1 MLVRLERGGSNTVR
15 EGSMIRRIVTFAS
28 FAVLAALAS
37 VSSNPALAA
46 KNPITIQQC
55 FVQVPKPLSHTASG
69 TTIVYVNNGPKTAT
83 HITFQVVYRNAENKF
98 MRRVTDN
105 GEFRPGVQVDHSF
118 KLFNDVT
125 YAGKQTQ
132 ACAAVSVTWSDGTKW
147 SD

>member
-1 MLVRLERGGSNTVR
+1 MIRGVATVVALAVIAMV
-15 EGSMIRRIVTFAS
+15 GSMSSGPAR
-28 FAVLAALAS
+28 AA
-37 VSSNPALAA
+37 N
-46 KNPITIQQC
+46 NPITIKQC

-83 HITFQVVYRNAENKF
+83 HVTFQVVYRNAENKF
-98 MRRVTDN
+98 IRRVTDN
-105 GEFRPGVQVDHSF
+105 GEFQPGVVVDHSF

-132 ACAAVSVTWSDGTKW
+132 ACAAVAVTWADGTKW